1 MLGNT
6 MKKQVQVKIER
17 HAKPYCFMWDAV
29 IRYGD
34 AADKAETGWYWD
46 CFAALTFA
54 AFTVEGYLNH
64 LGDAVY
70 RDWRD
75 LERLDPIAKLRFLSS
90 LLKLDCNVGKRP
102 LQSVHQLFRFRN
114 KIAHPKSEKIVVE
127 GPMDADSYQQTFYDQ
142 PKTDWEDF
150 VTKEKLKQVREDVF
164 RTLHQLHN
172 AAGLV
177 MEGDLLFS
185 EGGVS
190 GLATLI
196 ETEAEA
202 Q

>member
-1 MLGNT
+1 
-6 MKKQVQVKIER
+6 MKNQVQVKIER
-17 HAKPYCFMWDAV
+17 HAKPYCVMWDAV

-34 AADKAETGWYWD
+34 GSQKAETGWYWD

-70 RDWRD
+70 PDWGD
-75 LERLDPIAKLRFLSS
+75 LERLDPIAKLRFLSR
-90 LLKLDCNVGKRP
+90 LLKVDCDIGQRP
-102 LQSVHQLFRFRN
+102 LQTIHQLFRFRN
-114 KIAHPKSEKIVVE
+114 QIAHPKSEKIVFE
-127 GPMDADSYQQTFYDQ
+127 GPMDAESYQDTFYDQ
-142 PKTDWEDF
+142 PKTDWEEF
-150 VTKEKLKQVREDVF
+150 VTKEKLARVREDVF
-164 RTLHQLHN
+164 RALHQLHN

-185 EGGVS
+185 EGGVL

-196 ETEAEA
+196 EEKADA